1 MYAELYLNHFL
12 NVRCSRATFLAF
24 VAYTITALED
34 SPNPALKALAA
45 PLRAHYQVLSGAVV
59 SRQGQAGSGKGLT
72 RSRREL
78 MDLMRQFVRDLNAD
92 VLVPKFR
99 RTPDV
104 LDTVLPGGLTT
115 FNEANNDELPVI
127 FEAFTKE
134 LENEERVAIITTQ
147 PGTDARKLVDELV
160 AATKLKDQGQKQ
172 KRETIGTIG
181 GQWTVLCQDLWQVH
195 CQALGELWATP
206 EQARAYFNYALIP
219 QRNATR
225 AEKRAAK
232 SKSTNSDSTDTN
244 A

>member
-24 VAYTITALED
+24 VAYTITALEN
-34 SPNPALKALAA
+34 SPNPVLQALAA
-45 PLRAHYQVLSGAVV
+45 PMKAHYQVLSGAVV
-59 SRQGQAGSGKGLT
+59 SRQGQEGGGKSLT

-78 MDLMRQFVRDLNAD
+78 MDLMRQFVRELNAD

-99 RTPDV
+99 RTPEV
-104 LDTVLPGGLTT
+104 LDTVLPGGLTA
-115 FNEANNDELPVI
+115 FADANNDKLPVI

-134 LENEERVAIITTQ
+134 LEKEERVAVITEQ
-147 PGTDARKLVDELV
+147 PGKDARKLVDELV

-181 GQWTVLCQDLWQVH
+181 GQWTVLCQDLWQAH
-195 CQALGELWATP
+195 CLALGELWATP

-219 QRNATR
+219 SRNGGKKDPAT
-225 AEKRAAK
+225 AAP
-232 SKSTNSDSTDTN
+232 TPP
-244 A
+244 AA